1 MKKSEALIQKI
12 SEQFRVSPA
21 TSKAIYEAVNKYD
34 WECFCSQ
41 MGDYDHPEERT
52 AALKKLNSFKG
63 CYSPHF
69 QKTINE
75 IQAYM
80 EASKEYNIHEMDKEM
95 EDK

>member
-21 TSKAIYEAVNKYD
+21 TAKAIYEAVYNYD
-34 WECFCSQ
+34 REFLFS
-41 MGDYDHPEERT
+41 PEERE
-52 AALKKLNSFKG
+52 AALKKLNSFKN

-80 EASKEYNIHEMDKEM
+80 EASEEYNIHEMDKEM